1 MDRRKMQVGQL
12 YVASIVH
19 QMHYLCGRH
28 GSGLMFCF
36 YVCAAYFEYLQ
47 PLAVVL
53 FHTDFFK
60 LFGDHTDHICSLSL
74 AMALVN

>member
-19 QMHYLCGRH
+19 QIHYLYGQN
-28 GSGLMFCF
+28 SSELMFYF
-36 YVCAAYFEYLQ
+36 YTYVACFEYLQ
-47 PLAVVL
+47 PLAVAL
-53 FHTDFFK
+53 LYTDFFK
-60 LFGDHTDHICSLSL
+60 LFGDHTDYMCSLSL